1 MAARSTNT
9 MVEVLQ
15 RFLGD
20 IAQAKTALDADLPFL
35 LQLESMILGKIRE
48 PQTQM
53 QMAGLL
59 PPDGAAMAGGAGPSF
74 VAPMMPP
81 GGMSPAGMAPMQGGG
96 LAPMAAAP
104 NADELR
110 RLIQ

>member
-35 LQLESMILGKIRE
+35 LQLESMILLHKKN
-48 PQTQM
+48 
-53 QMAGLL
+53 
-59 PPDGAAMAGGAGPSF
+59 S
-74 VAPMMPP
+74 
-81 GGMSPAGMAPMQGGG
+81 
-96 LAPMAAAP
+96 
-104 NADELR
+104 
-110 RLIQ
+110 

>member
-59 PPDGAAMAGGAGPSF
+59 LPDGAMMAGGAGPSF
-74 VAPMMPP
+74 IAPT
-81 GGMSPAGMAPMQGGG
+81 GMGPAGPMPMQAGG